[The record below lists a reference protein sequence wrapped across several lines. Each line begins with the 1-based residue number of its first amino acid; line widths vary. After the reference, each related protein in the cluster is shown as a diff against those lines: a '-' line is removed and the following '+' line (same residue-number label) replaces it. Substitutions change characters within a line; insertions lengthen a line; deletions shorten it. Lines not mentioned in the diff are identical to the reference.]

1 MKVFEKLFNFY
12 LNSSIHVALAVFA
25 LTYITFIEFDLES
38 DKNLLYFVFFAT
50 ITGYNFVKY
59 FGVAKFHHRSLAGW
73 LKTIQVFSF
82 FAFLAL
88 CYFALGLSYVT
99 LICIAI
105 LAFITLLYAIPIL
118 PMRYFRDKKK
128 NLRQI
133 SGLKVYIIAFVWTFA
148 TVILPILENNIQIN
162 TDVILSSL
170 QRYILVIVLMLP
182 FEIRDLNFDSL
193 KLGTIPQRIGIKNT
207 KTIGAFLL
215 LVFFFLEYFKDDI
228 STVGLLASLGITLL
242 TLLFLVF
249 SHRNQSK
256 YYSAFWVESIPI
268 VWLGFLLMFN

>member
-1 MKVFEKLFNFY
+1 MKVFENLFNFY
-12 LNSSIHVALAVFA
+12 LNSSIHVALAVVA

-38 DKNLLYFVFFAT
+38 DKNMLYFVFFAT
-50 ITGYNFVKY
+50 VTGYNFVKY

-105 LAFITLLYAIPIL
+105 LAFITFLYAIPIL

-148 TVILPILENNIQIN
+148 TVILPILENNIEID
-162 TDVILSSL
+162 TDVIVSSL

-193 KLGTIPQRIGIKNT
+193 KLATIPQRIGIKNT
-207 KTIGAFLL
+207 KIIGVVLL
-215 LVFFFLEYFKDDI
+215 LVFFLLEFFKDDLTT
-228 STVGLLASLGITLL
+228 SALLSSLGIIVL

-256 YYSAFWVESIPI
+256 YYSAFWVESLPI
-268 VWLGFLLMFN
+268 FWLVFLLMFN

>member
-1 MKVFEKLFNFY
+1 MKVFENLFNFY
-12 LNSSIHVALAVFA
+12 LNSSIHVALAVVA

-38 DKNLLYFVFFAT
+38 DKNMLYFVFFAT
-50 ITGYNFVKY
+50 VSGYNFVKY

-105 LAFITLLYAIPIL
+105 LAFITFLYAIPIL

-148 TVILPILENNIQIN
+148 TVILPILENNIEID
-162 TDVILSSL
+162 TDVIVSSL

-193 KLGTIPQRIGIKNT
+193 KLATIPQRIGIKNT
-207 KTIGAFLL
+207 KIIGVVLL
-215 LVFFFLEYFKDDI
+215 LVFFLLEFFKDDLTT
-228 STVGLLASLGITLL
+228 SALLSSLGIIVL

-256 YYSAFWVESIPI
+256 YYSAFWVESLPI
-268 VWLGFLLMFN
+268 FWLVFLLMFN

>member
-1 MKVFEKLFNFY
+1 M
-12 LNSSIHVALAVFA
+12 
-25 LTYITFIEFDLES
+25 
-38 DKNLLYFVFFAT
+38 
-50 ITGYNFVKY
+50 KY

-73 LKTIQVFSF
+73 LKTIQIFSF

-88 CYFALGLSYVT
+88 CYFVLGLSHST
-99 LICIAI
+99 LICIAV
-105 LAFITLLYAIPIL
+105 LAVITFLYAIPIL

-133 SGLKVYIIAFVWTFA
+133 SGLKVYVIAFVWTFT
-148 TVILPILENNIQIN
+148 TVILPLLANNIEID
-162 TDVILSSL
+162 TDVIVSSL

-207 KTIGAFLL
+207 KIIGVVLL
-215 LVFFFLEYFKDDI
+215 LVFFLLEFFKDDLTT
-228 STVGLLASLGITLL
+228 SALLSSLGIIVL

-268 VWLGFLLMFN
+268 FWLVFLLMFN